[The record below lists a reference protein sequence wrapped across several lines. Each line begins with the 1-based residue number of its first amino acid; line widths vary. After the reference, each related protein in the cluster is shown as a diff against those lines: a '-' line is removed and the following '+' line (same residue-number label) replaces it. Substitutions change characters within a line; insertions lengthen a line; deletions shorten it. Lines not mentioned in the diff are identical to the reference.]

1 MKLSPQQ
8 LFAPALVGTIMP
20 LAIHA
25 GGTNHHDHN
34 MHHGSHM
41 NMTDSYPS
49 TMFMGKSTFV
59 LGGVDGVTGKEAVT
73 SNYDL
78 KLMIASFTGDDMLMT
93 AIRAGNFGTMIHL
106 E

>member
-1 MKLSPQQ
+1 MKHSPRK

-25 GGTNHHDHN
+25 GGTNHHDHH
-34 MHHGSHM
+34 MHHDSHM

-73 SNYDL
+73 FNYDF
-78 KLMIASFTGDDMLMT
+78 KLMGMTSFTGET
-93 AIRAGNFGTMIHL
+93 TC
-106 E
+106 